1 MLRRV
6 SLVIAAVVVL
16 GVGYL
21 CAWPV
26 PIDPVAWTPSADPGF
41 TGAFAENNGLSAA
54 ELLPIG
60 PAPEDVAI
68 GPDGHA
74 YAGLLDGRIVRVG
87 DGTVLANTGGRPL
100 GMEFAP
106 DGSLVVADAHRGLL
120 RVRAGAVEVLAT
132 TCDGVPFGFTDDVTV
147 APDGTI
153 YFTDASWKFGLGL
166 SAVDYLE
173 HRGNGRLLVHTP
185 AGETRTLQRDLNF
198 ANGITLAHD
207 GRSLL
212 FTETF
217 TYRVWRRWLQGP
229 KAGTS
234 ELLVDGL
241 PGFPDNIDRGPEGTY
256 WLALVKPR
264 SPRADALA
272 GSPFARKVLM
282 RLPEAML
289 PLPERRGMVV
299 QIDEAG
305 RVLRTL
311 QDPSGRVAV
320 TTSAILH
327 RGFLLVGSY
336 EEPHLARVKWP

>member
-1 MLRRV
+1 MRRRLILIV
-6 SLVIAAVVVL
+6 SVGSALLAA
-16 GVGYL
+16 YL
-21 CAWPV
+21 LFWPV
-26 PIDPVAWTPSADPGF
+26 PVEPLAWTPPSDIGF
-41 TGAFAENNGLSAA
+41 TGIYASNNALADAEF
-54 ELLPIG
+54 LPVG

-74 YAGLLDGRIVRVG
+74 YAGLLDGRIVRVD
-87 DGTVLANTGGRPL
+87 DGSLLANTGGRPL

-120 RVRAGAVEVLAT
+120 RIRDGKVEVLAT
-132 TCDGVPFGFTDDVTV
+132 GCDGVPFRFTDDVTV
-147 APDGTI
+147 AADGTI
-153 YFTDASWKFGLGL
+153 YFTDASSKFALGDSPL
-166 SAVDYLE
+166 DYLE
-173 HRGNGRLLVHTP
+173 HRPHGRVLVHTP
-185 AGETRTLQRDLNF
+185 QGETRTLLRDLYF

-217 TYRVWRRWLQGP
+217 AHRVQRYWLSGP
-229 KAGTS
+229 KTGTA
-234 ELLVDGL
+234 ETLLDGL

-264 SPRADALA
+264 APTVEALA
-272 GSPFARKVLM
+272 GWPWMRKLLV
-282 RLPEAML
+282 RLPRAL
-289 PLPERRGMVV
+289 WPAPARRGMIV

-305 RVLRTL
+305 QVKRTL

-327 RGFLLVGSY
+327 RGRLLLGSY
-336 EEPHLARVKWP
+336 EESHLVSLKWP